1 MMKRTVV
8 TICMAS
14 LIFWAAGFGCVGEQK
29 LLGAGATFPL
39 PLYSKMFD
47 AYYRQFKVRINYQ
60 GIGSGAGIEQLTRKT
75 VDFGATDSFM
85 TDEDLKKAPA
95 AIIHIP
101 TALGAVAVTYNLP
114 SNPQIKLSREV
125 LAGIFLGMVKQW
137 DDEAIAALN
146 PDTKLPTLPIT
157 VVHRSDGSGT
167 TAIFTEYL
175 SRVSPAWD
183 TTVGHG
189 KEVQW
194 PAGLGAK
201 GNPGVAGQIKQIPG
215 SIGYV
220 ELIYALENE
229 MAIAEIQ
236 NKTGNYIM
244 PSLAST
250 KLSGEVNVPDDTR
263 VSLADTDAEKGYP
276 ITGLTWVIVY
286 REQSYDGRSR
296 ETAKS
301 LVDLLWWMTHEG
313 QEYCEPLKYAPIP
326 ESIAKKA
333 EDIIKSITYG
343 GVPLMQ

>member
-1 MMKRTVV
+1 MRRTVL
-8 TICMAS
+8 TICMAT
-14 LIFWAAGFGCVGEQK
+14 LIFWVAGSGCVGEDK
-29 LLGAGATFPL
+29 LLGAGATFPQ

-47 AYYRQFKVRINYQ
+47 AYYRQFKVKINYQ

-95 AIIHIP
+95 PIAHIP
-101 TALGAVAVTYNLP
+101 MALGAVAVTYNLP
-114 SNPQIKLSREV
+114 ANPQIRLSRDV
-125 LAGIFLGMVKQW
+125 LAGIFLGTVSRW
-137 DDEAIAALN
+137 DDDAIAALN
-146 PDTKLPTLPIT
+146 PDTTLPALPIT

-175 SRVSPAWD
+175 SRISPSWD
-183 TTVGHG
+183 TTVGRG

-194 PAGLGAK
+194 PVGLGAK
-201 GNPGVAGQIKQIPG
+201 GNPGVAGQIKQVPG

-229 MAIAEIQ
+229 MTIAEIQ
-236 NKTGNYIM
+236 NKKGNYIM
-244 PSLAST
+244 PSLEST
-250 KLSGEVNVPDDTR
+250 KLSAEVPVPDDTR
-263 VSLADTDAEKGYP
+263 VLLADTDAEKGYP
-276 ITGLTWVIVY
+276 ITGLTWIIVY
-286 REQSYDGRSR
+286 REQSYDGRSQ
-296 ETAKS
+296 EKAKS

-326 ESIAKKA
+326 QPVAKKA

-343 GVPLMQ
+343 GVPLMR